1 MAFLCGEILGFCAM
15 IVQSMLPISYPE
27 SRIKRTASL
36 MNTSLVH
43 PFHFGSLSGKH

>member
-27 SRIKRTASL
+27 SLS
-36 MNTSLVH
+36 TSGRYRGNIDRCPVSR
-43 PFHFGSLSGKH
+43 GRR